1 MKKIRILSFVI
12 CISMLCVVLTGCMGI
27 VIDTVVDRDGSG
39 SCSIQVGYTK
49 EGLELMN
56 LLTEDE
62 EAKVDINTLTPFV
75 YNDITYYGEIASFEF
90 TSCADFNSKLAENMS
105 GSSPAPMDTGNSI
118 LTQLDDGSF
127 KLVFGGEIAPP
138 SSEDAM
144 DEEMLKDAV
153 MVLDF
158 KFPYNVVQISEDK
171 VDGVVVNGKTVSLE
185 LQQITKYYQKQGE
198 SQCCLEFI
206 AKKDGGFSVDEE
218 SDAESSSFFVDVK
231 ETDWFYPAVKK
242 MADIGLVTGVGN
254 GKFNP
259 DGEMTYAE
267 FSQVVARAN
276 KAETGATDGY
286 WAGKAVD
293 YCRNHTYIKDLGAII
308 PANYDVPVPRE
319 VAVAGAYRM
328 SSQFIKTKDASIT
341 EKNIPDYYAID
352 EAYRNEILLSYQSG
366 LSRGADDK
374 GTFNPKDTLTRAE
387 LCQLLYN
394 AGFTV
399 K

>member
-1 MKKIRILSFVI
+1 
-12 CISMLCVVLTGCMGI
+12 
-27 VIDTVVDRDGSG
+27 
-39 SCSIQVGYTK
+39 
-49 EGLELMN
+49 
-56 LLTEDE
+56 
-62 EAKVDINTLTPFV
+62 
-75 YNDITYYGEIASFEF
+75 
-90 TSCADFNSKLAENMS
+90 
-105 GSSPAPMDTGNSI
+105 
-118 LTQLDDGSF
+118 
-127 KLVFGGEIAPP
+127 
-138 SSEDAM
+138 
-144 DEEMLKDAV
+144 
-153 MVLDF
+153 
-158 KFPYNVVQISEDK
+158 
-171 VDGVVVNGKTVSLE
+171 
-185 LQQITKYYQKQGE
+185 
-198 SQCCLEFI
+198 
-206 AKKDGGFSVDEE
+206 
-218 SDAESSSFFVDVK
+218 
-231 ETDWFYPAVKK
+231 
-242 MADIGLVTGVGN
+242 VGN